1 MLKYTF
7 GFLSLFFL
15 SMLLGASEAKAQEL
29 LTLEDAVRIALER
42 NYDIKLSAND
52 RRIAENNVSRG
63 NAGMLPT
70 VSATL
75 NNNGSLQNS
84 TQDRGDGR
92 PVNEVSWGK
101 SSNLNYGVGL
111 NWTVFNGFAMF
122 IRYEQLQ
129 ELQKLGE
136 SNFQLTV
143 LSRVGDVMSTF
154 YDLVQQQ
161 QQLRAYDT
169 AISLSR
175 LRVTTAQNRFEI
187 GKAARLEVLNAQVD
201 YNTDTTNFLRQQ
213 ELYRNTQITMNE
225 LLVRDV
231 NIRFTVPDDILIDD
245 QLTLEALSAQAAKL
259 NPSLKSAVLNR
270 RIAELDAKIIRAN
283 RLPVIGVNTGYNFSK
298 NQNALSPLGF
308 TSISSGNGL
317 TYGVTASVPI
327 FTGFNQ
333 RRNEQNANIL
343 INSARLQFEQ
353 VNQNI
358 NAQLASA
365 FQTYQT
371 NLSLVR
377 LEENNQRIA
386 RQNLDITME
395 KFRLGS
401 ITTVEVRDAQL
412 NYVNATVRYSNAQY
426 LAKVSEVTL
435 KEIAGTLNL

>member
-1 MLKYTF
+1 MLKNRF
-7 GFLSLFFL
+7 GLLPLLVLMMLF
-15 SMLLGASEAKAQEL
+15 SARAAQAQEV
-29 LTLEDAVRIALER
+29 LTLEEAVRIALER

-52 RRIAENNVSRG
+52 ERIAENNVTRG

-75 NNNGSLQNS
+75 NNNGSIQNS

-92 PVNEVSWGK
+92 PINEVSWGK

-111 NWTVFNGFAMF
+111 NWTIFNGFAMF
-122 IRYEQLQ
+122 TRYEQLQ
-129 ELQKLGE
+129 ELEKLGE
-136 SNFQLTV
+136 ANLQLII

-154 YDLVQQQ
+154 YELVQQQ
-161 QQLRAYDT
+161 HQLKAYDT
-169 AISLSR
+169 AIAISR

-201 YNTDTTNFLRQQ
+201 FNTDTTNLLRQQ
-213 ELYRNTQITMNE
+213 ELYRNTQIRLNE
-225 LLVRDV
+225 LMARDV
-231 NIRFTVPDDILIDD
+231 NIRFSVPDQLLIDD
-245 QLTLEALSAQAAKL
+245 QLTLGTLSTQAAQQ
-259 NPSLKSAVLNR
+259 NPSLKAALLNR
-270 RIAELDAKIIRAN
+270 RIVELDAKLVRAN
-283 RLPVIGVNTGYNFSK
+283 RLPVIGVSTGYNFSR

-327 FTGFNQ
+327 FNGFNQ
-333 RRNEQNANIL
+333 RRLEQNANVL
-343 INSARLQFEQ
+343 INSAQLQYEQ

-365 FQTYQT
+365 YQTYLT
-371 NLSLVR
+371 NLSLVK

-386 RQNLDITME
+386 RQNLDITMD
-395 KFRLGS
+395 KYRLGS

-426 LAKVSEVTL
+426 LAKLGEIAL

>member
-1 MLKYTF
+1 MLNYRF
-7 GFLSLFFL
+7 GFLGLF
-15 SMLLGASEAKAQEL
+15 LLTLLFGASGAKAQEL

-42 NYDIKLSAND
+42 NYDIKLSANNV
-52 RRIAENNVSRG
+52 RIAENNVSRG
-63 NAGMLPT
+63 NAGMLPN
-70 VSATL
+70 VSGTL
-75 NNNGSLQNS
+75 TNNNTLQNS
-84 TQDRGDGR
+84 SQTRSDGQ
-92 PVNEVSWGK
+92 VNEVSWGQG
-101 SSNLNYGVGL
+101 SSLNYGVGL

-122 IRYEQLQ
+122 ARYEQLQ

-136 SNFQLTV
+136 TNFQLTV
-143 LSRVGDVMSTF
+143 LTRVGDVTSTF
-154 YDLVQQQ
+154 YELVQQQ
-161 QQLRAYDT
+161 LQLRAYDT

-175 LRVTTAQNRFEI
+175 LRVNTAQNRFEI

-213 ELYRNTQITMNE
+213 ELYRNTQIRMNE

-231 NIRFTVPDDILIDD
+231 NIRFSVPDAILIDD
-245 QLTLEALSAQAAKL
+245 QLTLESLSAQAAQL
-259 NPSLKSAVLNR
+259 NPSLKAAVLNR
-270 RIAELDAKIIRAN
+270 RIVELDAKQVRAA
-283 RLPVIGVNTGYNFSK
+283 RLPVIGVNTGYNFNRNRS
-298 NQNALSPLGF
+298 ALGF
-308 TSISSGNGL
+308 STLSTGNGL
-317 TYGVTASVPI
+317 TYGVSASVPI

-333 RRNEQNANIL
+333 RRLEQNANIL
-343 INSARLQFEQ
+343 INNAQLQFEQ

-365 FQTYQT
+365 YQTYQT

-395 KFRLGS
+395 KYRLGS

-426 LAKVSEVTL
+426 LAKIGEVAL
-435 KEIAGTLNL
+435 KEIAGTLTL

>member
-1 MLKYTF
+1 MLQYRF
-7 GFLSLFFL
+7 GLLSLFLFSL
-15 SMLLGASEAKAQEL
+15 FFGATEVKAQEL

-52 RRIAENNVSRG
+52 RRIAENNVTRG
-63 NAGMLPT
+63 NAGMLPNVT
-70 VSATL
+70 GNLT
-75 NNNGSLQNS
+75 NNRTIQNS
-84 TQDRGDGR
+84 SQTRADGQ
-92 PVNEVSWGK
+92 VNEVSWGQG
-101 SSNLNYGVGL
+101 SSLSYGVGL

-122 IRYEQLQ
+122 ARYEQLQ

-136 SNFQLTV
+136 TNLQGTV
-143 LSRVGDVMSTF
+143 LARVGDVMSTF
-154 YDLVQQQ
+154 YELVQQQ
-161 QQLRAYDT
+161 HQLRAYDT

-213 ELYRNTQITMNE
+213 ELYRNTQIRMNE

-231 NIRFTVPDDILIDD
+231 SIRFTVPDDILIDD
-245 QLTLEALSAQAAKL
+245 QLTLEGLSAQAAQM
-259 NPSLKSAVLNR
+259 NPSLKAAVLNR
-270 RIAELDAKIIRAN
+270 RIAELDAKQVRAN
-283 RLPVIGVNTGYNFSK
+283 RFPVVGVNTGYNFNRNRS
-298 NQNALSPLGF
+298 ALGF
-308 TSISSGNGL
+308 STLSTGNGL
-317 TYGVTASVPI
+317 TYGVSASVPI
-327 FTGFNQ
+327 FSGFNQ

-343 INSARLQFEQ
+343 INSAQLQYEQ
-353 VNQNI
+353 INQNI

-365 FQTYQT
+365 YQTYQT

-426 LAKVSEVTL
+426 LAKIGEVAL
-435 KEIAGTLNL
+435 REIAGTLNF